1 MWTSSETLIL
11 MGKTDRSKNGPTCE
25 NAVARRH
32 GSWMLRVMGSW
43 SVPNFLFLS
52 QDRTVV
58 VSPII
63 DVINMDDFNYLG
75 ASADIKGGETWPSR
89 ELCPIASSVM

>member
-1 MWTSSETLIL
+1 MYLSVLVSTTHSLI
-11 MGKTDRSKNGPTCE
+11 
-25 NAVARRH
+25 
-32 GSWMLRVMGSW
+32 
-43 SVPNFLFLS
+43 

-75 ASADIKGGETWPSR
+75 ASADIKGGK
-89 ELCPIASSVM
+89 ASYVIP

>member
-1 MWTSSETLIL
+1 MSLSLLVSFTFFSIL
-11 MGKTDRSKNGPTCE
+11 S
-25 NAVARRH
+25 
-32 GSWMLRVMGSW
+32 
-43 SVPNFLFLS
+43 LF

-75 ASADIKGGETWPSR
+75 ASADIKGGEV
-89 ELCPIASSVM
+89 SSA

>member
-1 MWTSSETLIL
+1 MFHLLFSNIL
-11 MGKTDRSKNGPTCE
+11 
-25 NAVARRH
+25 
-32 GSWMLRVMGSW
+32 L
-43 SVPNFLFLS
+43 

-75 ASADIKGGETWPSR
+75 ASADIKGGKECCTAVLQYVSTVVALR
-89 ELCPIASSVM
+89 AFT

>member
-1 MWTSSETLIL
+1 MFHLLFSNIL
-11 MGKTDRSKNGPTCE
+11 
-25 NAVARRH
+25 
-32 GSWMLRVMGSW
+32 
-43 SVPNFLFLS
+43 F

-75 ASADIKGGETWPSR
+75 ASADIKGGEECCTVVLLYVSTVVALR
-89 ELCPIASSVM
+89 AFTLNKRITMSLMFR

>member
-1 MWTSSETLIL
+1 MIRVSHLPEVVTRTHTRKSLCNKMWSSRAVFHLLFSNIL
-11 MGKTDRSKNGPTCE
+11 
-25 NAVARRH
+25 
-32 GSWMLRVMGSW
+32 
-43 SVPNFLFLS
+43 F

-75 ASADIKGGETWPSR
+75 ASADIKGGEECCTAVLLYVSTVVTLR
-89 ELCPIASSVM
+89 AFT

>member
-1 MWTSSETLIL
+1 LLYRI
-11 MGKTDRSKNGPTCE
+11 
-25 NAVARRH
+25 V
-32 GSWMLRVMGSW
+32 
-43 SVPNFLFLS
+43 

-75 ASADIKGGETWPSR
+75 ASADIKGGET
-89 ELCPIASSVM
+89 CC

>member
-1 MWTSSETLIL
+1 MFHLLFSTIL
-11 MGKTDRSKNGPTCE
+11 Y
-25 NAVARRH
+25 
-32 GSWMLRVMGSW
+32 
-43 SVPNFLFLS
+43 

-75 ASADIKGGETWPSR
+75 ASADIKGGEECCTAVLLYVWTVIVLHVYALNKRITMSP
-89 ELCPIASSVM
+89 MFN

>member
-1 MWTSSETLIL
+1 MLQIKSQAWANLNSPNNLESTNVGALIPFDCVF
-11 MGKTDRSKNGPTCE
+11 MYIFADS
-25 NAVARRH
+25 H
-32 GSWMLRVMGSW
+32 GCLTVCF
-43 SVPNFLFLS
+43 FLPYSIL

-75 ASADIKGGETWPSR
+75 ASADIKGGET
-89 ELCPIASSVM
+89 

>member
-1 MWTSSETLIL
+1 
-11 MGKTDRSKNGPTCE
+11 
-25 NAVARRH
+25 
-32 GSWMLRVMGSW
+32 ML
-43 SVPNFLFLS
+43 F

-75 ASADIKGGETWPSR
+75 ASADIKGGEECCTAVLLYVSTVVALR
-89 ELCPIASSVM
+89 AFT